1 MVTKTT
7 MASNRLGVSAIHTRW
22 TYYYVHNKFTLDVLN
37 IYLRNSMYIYYISQ
51 YISYDYQNSLCCSVK
66 YDITRQKILQL
77 IHDLFGMFAVRP
89 IE

>member
-37 IYLRNSMYIYYISQ
+37 IYYETVCIYTIFLST
-51 YISYDYQNSLCCSVK
+51 SVM
-66 YDITRQKILQL
+66 ITKI
-77 IHDLFGMFAVRP
+77 HYAVQ
-89 IE
+89 